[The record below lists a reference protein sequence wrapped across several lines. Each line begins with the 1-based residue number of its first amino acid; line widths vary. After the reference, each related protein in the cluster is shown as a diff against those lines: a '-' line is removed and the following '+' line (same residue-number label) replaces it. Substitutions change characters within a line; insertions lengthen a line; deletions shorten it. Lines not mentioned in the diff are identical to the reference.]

1 MSFFLISHPLTTLKK
16 TVEREIQV
24 VWMWR
29 IFYKKITKN
38 PFCKGYLISCQ
49 IHQWIILFDAIH
61 GVIYNDRK
69 LKNVWHILSIFI
81 VGHYAYLK
89 HNVELLLAKLFALV
103 YDSKE
108 KTILKN
114 ISYILLYYSLCI
126 EMNFLYLSSFVFRL
140 YIVMY
145 FITHQYIFVLLAK
158 WTKRTWNNR
167 YTMNQ

>member
-1 MSFFLISHPLTTLKK
+1 MGWTQWQNEMNIFEQMSFFLVSHPLTTLKK
-16 TVEREIQV
+16 SVASETQV
-24 VWMWR
+24 VSMWR
-29 IFYKKITKN
+29 IFYKKLSKN
-38 PFCKGYLISCQ
+38 PSCKVYLISWH
-49 IHQWIILFDAIH
+49 IHQLRNH
-61 GVIYNDRK
+61 GVIYNDRT

-126 EMNFLYLSSFVFRL
+126 EMNFLYLSSLFSGC
-140 YIVMY
+140 I
-145 FITHQYIFVLLAK
+145 LLC
-158 WTKRTWNNR
+158 TLLPINT
-167 YTMNQ
+167 YLFY

>member
-29 IFYKKITKN
+29 IFYKKTTTN

-49 IHQWIILFDAIH
+49 ITQWIILLCNH

-126 EMNFLYLSSFVFRL
+126 EMNFLYLSSLFSGCIL
-140 YIVMY
+140 LCTLLPINTY
-145 FITHQYIFVLLAK
+145 FFY
-158 WTKRTWNNR
+158 
-167 YTMNQ
+167 